1 MRLATI
7 LLACACAITLTACGD
22 KDAEDTGEDTA
33 SVDTGTELE

>member
-1 MRLATI
+1 MRLAKTI
-7 LLACACAITLTACGD
+7 LACVFAITLTACGD

>member
-1 MRLATI
+1 MRLATT
-7 LLACACAITLTACGD
+7 LLACVFAITLTACGD